1 MAGLSTLIFIG
12 LLLPTNWCLPIVEE
26 PSSQTPETPYLGDAS
41 FPADKS
47 YSADYDLY
55 LPQKPGHC
63 ESDTYPPSPPDSRSV
78 RWFVVDLD
86 APPEKRWGHVIKQF
100 VKPLKGL
107 TAHLDEILTEEIR
120 YRLGSYFPIKFFF
133 WLLGKALPEPV
144 YAELEGMAKATAQE
158 GIDLNSLVSINVFYE
173 LTTACAAIVARK
185 PAEEGGD
192 LIHGRNLDF
201 GFGLGTN
208 PVTNQFIVAEF
219 LRNLT
224 INVHFQ
230 RGGQTLYS
238 AATYAGYVT
247 VLNGVK
253 KGKFSMSW
261 NQRET
266 ETSESAVKSIFSW
279 VLGMRT
285 GYPMAVVTRK
295 LFEEADSY
303 EEARK
308 YLESAP
314 LLSPVYFILSGA
326 SGDDACVLT
335 RTADRSLAPTSLAE
349 AASTN
354 RSWILQTNYDHWT
367 EAPDWDDRRTPAN
380 NCMREKSSGNST
392 ISLEKLF
399 DVLSTKPIL
408 NLGTTFTS
416 LMDVRSGKLETFAR
430 TCRYPCSAG
439 PATFQGWT

>member
-1 MAGLSTLIFIG
+1 METLSTIF
-12 LLLPTNWCLPIVEE
+12 LLGMMLSTSLSLPILED
-26 PSSQTPETPYLGDAS
+26 S
-41 FPADKS
+41 AD
-47 YSADYDLY
+47 YSADTSHSAEYDIFP
-55 LPQKPGHC
+55 PQKPGEC
-63 ESDTYPPSPPDSRSV
+63 ESDTYPPTPPNSRPV

-107 TAHLDEILTEEIR
+107 TTHLDEILTEEIR

-144 YAELEGMAKATAQE
+144 YAELEGMAKAVAQD
-158 GIDLNSLVSINVFYE
+158 GIDLNSIVSTNVFYE

-185 PAEEGGD
+185 PEEEGGN

-201 GFGLGTN
+201 GFGLGVN
-208 PVTNQFIVAEF
+208 PLTNQFIVAEY

-224 INVHFQ
+224 INVRFQ
-230 RGGQTLYS
+230 RGGVTLYS
-238 AATYAGYVT
+238 ATTYAGYVT

-253 KGKFSMSW
+253 KGKFSVSW

-266 ETSESAVKSIFSW
+266 ETTESAVKSIFTW
-279 VLGMRT
+279 VLGMKT
-285 GYPMAVVTRK
+285 GHPMAVVTRR

-308 YLESAP
+308 FLESTP
-314 LLSPVYFILSGA
+314 LLSPVYFIVGGV
-326 SGDDACVLT
+326 SGDEACVIT
-335 RTADRSLAPTSLAE
+335 RTADRSLAPKTLA
-349 AASTN
+349 ATN
-354 RSWILQTNYDHWT
+354 DSWILQTNSDHWT
-367 EAPDWDDRRTPAN
+367 EAPNWDDRRTPAN
-380 NCMREKSSGNST
+380 HCMREKSTGNST
-392 ISLEKLF
+392 ISLEKIF

-416 LMDVRSGKLETFAR
+416 LMDVKSGKLESFSR
-430 TCRYPCSAG
+430 TCQYPCSAG